1 VLLVRRSCTPR
12 GRGSEKC
19 NLSCDNV
26 GDIGGTNRHSGHLAS
41 RPRAEIKQALE
52 KAKVL
57 GMNRSPKFA
66 PVLIRIRHI
75 EDEVSIVTLQGSR
88 LGFGFD
94 RDDAMTLHTANT
106 KSFRYGTTCTEVIS

>member
-1 VLLVRRSCTPR
+1 MLEILVA
-12 GRGSEKC
+12 
-19 NLSCDNV
+19 
-26 GDIGGTNRHSGHLAS
+26 NRHSGHLAS

-66 PVLIRIRHI
+66 PVLMRIRHI

-94 RDDAMTLHTANT
+94 RDDGMILHTVST
-106 KSFRYGTTCTEVIS
+106 KSFRYGTTCTESDFLGFDIEEFMRPN